1 MTDKALEGRHAL
13 ITGGGSGI
21 GAAAAIELGNDGAK
35 LSLLGRRMAPIQHTA
50 VRTGGTAFQCDVGM
64 TGPFESII
72 GRRIDRVMETTL
84 TGRPTE
90 FDVATA
96 DVRLCGTI
104 VTADPETGRATA
116 VERLC
121 VKETDLP
128 ALEAQKPA

>member
-1 MTDKALEGRHAL
+1 
-13 ITGGGSGI
+13 
-21 GAAAAIELGNDGAK
+21 
-35 LSLLGRRMAPIQHTA
+35 
-50 VRTGGTAFQCDVGM
+50 M

-104 VTADPETGRATA
+104 VTADAGTGRATGI
-116 VERLC
+116 ERLC
-121 VKETDLP
+121 ITEADLA
-128 ALEAQKPA
+128 ALELQKTQ

>member
-1 MTDKALEGRHAL
+1 
-13 ITGGGSGI
+13 
-21 GAAAAIELGNDGAK
+21 
-35 LSLLGRRMAPIQHTA
+35 
-50 VRTGGTAFQCDVGM
+50 M

-128 ALEAQKPA
+128 MLEAQTPA